1 MVSLKD
7 IEPREYQ
14 KNIAETAS
22 KKNTLVVL
30 PTGMGKT
37 LIALLV
43 AIKRLNEFPESKVLI
58 MAPTRPLNAQ
68 HKKTFEKFTDLK
80 EEEIALVTGKIRPE
94 KRSEIYQKN
103 KVIIATP
110 QTIENDV
117 KAGRIKL
124 EDFSLAVFDESHR
137 CVKEYSY
144 TFVAKEYKKQAKHPL
159 ILGLTA
165 SPGGSF
171 ERIEEIKE
179 NLFIEAVEIR
189 TEADEDVKKYV
200 KPIFKDW
207 IYVELPEEMKMVKGL
222 LEQMLKEPIVWL
234 KDHGFLNTSRPP
246 KKLLLGLQNVIAAK
260 YMQGSKNYTLAWAMM
275 KLAEAIKIEHA
286 LELLETQEISSLVD
300 YLEKLGES
308 KKRVDRKIANDPRMK
323 EVLKLVENIKKSEV
337 EHPKLTKLKFLI
349 KDLLKEDPKVK
360 IIVFAN
366 YRATV
371 EKINEVLKKEGIKS
385 EILIGQATKE
395 GKGMSQQEQ
404 IEVLKRFRDGE
415 FNVLITTSIGEEGL
429 DIIAT
434 DYAIFYES
442 VPSEIRS
449 IQRRGRVGRQ
459 TAGKVI
465 FLLTK
470 DTRDESYY
478 WAAFQKE
485 KKMKGILYDM
495 REKSKKKR
503 SLKDWL
509 T

>member
-1 MVSLKD
+1 
-7 IEPREYQ
+7 
-14 KNIAETAS
+14 
-22 KKNTLVVL
+22 
-30 PTGMGKT
+30 
-37 LIALLV
+37 
-43 AIKRLNEFPESKVLI
+43 
-58 MAPTRPLNAQ
+58 
-68 HKKTFEKFTDLK
+68 
-80 EEEIALVTGKIRPE
+80 
-94 KRSEIYQKN
+94 
-103 KVIIATP
+103 
-110 QTIENDV
+110 
-117 KAGRIKL
+117 
-124 EDFSLAVFDESHR
+124 
-137 CVKEYSY
+137 
-144 TFVAKEYKKQAKHPL
+144 
-159 ILGLTA
+159 
-165 SPGGSF
+165 
-171 ERIEEIKE
+171 
-179 NLFIEAVEIR
+179 
-189 TEADEDVKKYV
+189 
-200 KPIFKDW
+200 
-207 IYVELPEEMKMVKGL
+207 
-222 LEQMLKEPIVWL
+222 
-234 KDHGFLNTSRPP
+234 
-246 KKLLLGLQNVIAAK
+246 
-260 YMQGSKNYTLAWAMM
+260 
-275 KLAEAIKIEHA
+275 
-286 LELLETQEISSLVD
+286 
-300 YLEKLGES
+300 
-308 KKRVDRKIANDPRMK
+308 MK